1 VTMGATASI
10 SRFSVG
16 ASYRNGDRSIGQ
28 SGRFAFN
35 TGINF

>member
-16 ASYRNGDRSIGQ
+16 ASYRNGDRSIRQ